1 MPRIGFLVSALLPIF
16 CASLGGQEI
25 TVRTGTQIPVE
36 LRTKIDTHSV
46 KPGAKIEFHTTEAV
60 LIGHNIVVPERATVI
75 GRVEQV
81 SEGQGKSSNSVL
93 RISINRLKWKHA
105 EAPLNAVIISIE
117 QTPAQQILQS
127 RGRRFRDPPTF
138 LKNVHI
144 RAHLSRNASTEFYS
158 KRPRFVVSKGLYF
171 LLRQVDPDHDPNMAG
186 TDHVLDVG
194 PQN

>member
-1 MPRIGFLVSALLPIF
+1 MPRFVLVSALLLVF
-16 CASLGGQEI
+16 CDSLRAQEI

-36 LRTKIDTHSV
+36 LRTRIDTHSV

-60 LIGHNIVVPERATVI
+60 LIGHNTVVPESATVL

-81 SEGQGKSSNSVL
+81 GKGDETSEKSVL

-117 QTPAQQILQS
+117 QTPAQEILQS

-138 LKNVHI
+138 LNHVHI
-144 RAHLSRNASTEFYS
+144 RAHLSRKASTEFYS
-158 KRPRFVVSKGLYF
+158 NRPSFIVSKGLYF
-171 LLRQVDPDHDPNMAG
+171 LLRQVDPDHDPEMAG
-186 TDHVLDVG
+186 KDHLLDVG

>member
-1 MPRIGFLVSALLPIF
+1 MPRIGFLVSALLLIF
-16 CASLGGQEI
+16 CASPRAQEI
-25 TVRTGTQIPVE
+25 TVRAGTQIPVE

-60 LIGHNIVVPERATVI
+60 LIGHNTVVPESATVL

-81 SEGQGKSSNSVL
+81 GDGDDTSEKSVL

-117 QTPAQQILQS
+117 RTPAQEILQS
-127 RGRRFRDPPTF
+127 RRCFRDPPTF
-138 LKNVHI
+138 LNHVHI

-158 KRPRFVVSKGLYF
+158 SRPSFIVSKGLNF
-171 LLRQVDPDHDPNMAG
+171 LLRQVDPDHDPAMAG
-186 TDHVLDVG
+186 KDHMLDVG
-194 PQN
+194 PQ